1 MRLMRFQYQVTHI
14 PGSDLKIADALS
26 RAPLPE
32 ITQTDKQ
39 LQQDADA
46 YVAQVVQG
54 LPATSEKLLEIRQA
68 QEQDNVCQQLVQFCR
83 EGWPHHSKLK
93 GNIKVYKPVA
103 SKLSVQSG
111 LLLRGSCI
119 VIRTTSFTKRHPG
132 ETPYW
137 SLRHYK
143 V

>member
-1 MRLMRFQYQVTHI
+1 MTDHKPLLPLLTSKSLDELPVRIQRYRMRLMRFQYQVTHI

-54 LPATSEKLLEIRQA
+54 LPATSEKLLEIHQA

-83 EGWPHHSKLK
+83 EG
-93 GNIKVYKPVA
+93 
-103 SKLSVQSG
+103 
-111 LLLRGSCI
+111 
-119 VIRTTSFTKRHPG
+119 
-132 ETPYW
+132 
-137 SLRHYK
+137 
-143 V
+143 